1 MSAPIYVGLDIGSS
15 RTKVAAIDAD
25 RQVLGHAVRKS
36 GTDFSATA
44 SACLDESLEM
54 AGYRRD
60 EIVNAVSTGYGR
72 ANVAFVTTES
82 KTEIGCLSR
91 WGRDR
96 FHEAITI
103 IDIGGQDNKVI
114 KLDEA
119 GRRASFK
126 MNRKCAAGTG
136 AFLEEMS
143 LRLDIPLEAMDAL
156 ARQSLEMVKLGSY
169 CTVFSATEV
178 LENIRHGKK
187 VPDIVKGLFYS
198 VVKRVLEMDSHA
210 GRVVMTGGVVAHNP
224 YIVEMAGEMVGQ
236 PVVLPETAS
245 WFSACLMRCSSCQ
258 RSASDSPASTRSS
271 SAFAASSCARARSS
285 SIPWTFT
292 ASSTSASARS
302 SSTLKK
308 PGPVA
313 NSTISLL
320 PRWMRVEPA
329 FSVATSGAC
338 LARTPIS
345 PAAPGTT
352 IISASPSNAAP
363 SGVTR
368 ETSNLGWTSAIV

>member
-1 MSAPIYVGLDIGSS
+1 MIN
-15 RTKVAAIDAD
+15 AD
-25 RQVLGHAVRKS
+25 RQVLGHSVRKS

-44 SACLDESLEM
+44 AACLVESLEM
-54 AGYRRD
+54 AGSRRD

-72 ANVAFVTTES
+72 ANVAFVTARS

-96 FHEAITI
+96 FPEAITI

-114 KLDEA
+114 KLDGD

-126 MNRKCAAGTG
+126 MNRKYAAGTG

-187 VPDIVKGLFYS
+187 VTDIVKGLFYS

-224 YIVEMAGEMVGQ
+224 YIVEMAGEMAGR
-236 PVVLPETAS
+236 PVVLPEFPQLAGAIGAALYALDETDPIGI
-245 WFSACLMRCSSCQ
+245 RN
-258 RSASDSPASTRSS
+258 DIPA
-271 SAFAASSCARARSS
+271 
-285 SIPWTFT
+285 
-292 ASSTSASARS
+292 
-302 SSTLKK
+302 
-308 PGPVA
+308 G
-313 NSTISLL
+313 
-320 PRWMRVEPA
+320 
-329 FSVATSGAC
+329 
-338 LARTPIS
+338 
-345 PAAPGTT
+345 
-352 IISASPSNAAP
+352 
-363 SGVTR
+363 
-368 ETSNLGWTSAIV
+368 ETDG